1 MPDHRYREGAH
12 GATPHCGNP
21 AVSFTAD
28 RRIMG
33 PAFDDTGETSMDLRQ
48 ENSEISIR
56 TAGQGLVD
64 ITSDVFG

>member
-1 MPDHRYREGAH
+1 
-12 GATPHCGNP
+12 
-21 AVSFTAD
+21 
-28 RRIMG
+28 MG